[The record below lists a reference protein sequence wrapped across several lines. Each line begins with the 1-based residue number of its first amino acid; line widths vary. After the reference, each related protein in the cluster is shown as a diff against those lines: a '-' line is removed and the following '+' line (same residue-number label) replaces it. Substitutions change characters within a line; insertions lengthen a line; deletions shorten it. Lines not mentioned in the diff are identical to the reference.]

1 MPKPSAERERLA
13 VVRESAPSGDRP
25 ISEDEVMA
33 TMMEVFRLAGTPP
46 HIVYAAQKTGRIV
59 TDENHHLL
67 SSEDLAE
74 RDAAVA
80 EYQRQQRGRRRW
92 RR

>member
-1 MPKPSAERERLA
+1 
-13 VVRESAPSGDRP
+13 
-25 ISEDEVMA
+25 MA

-67 SSEDLAE
+67 SGEEMAE
-74 RDAAVA
+74 WDAAVA
-80 EYQRQQRGRRRW
+80 EYQRQQRGRRGW